1 MLFAVS
7 ELTSQV
13 KRLQQEHNQQTTR
26 LRALGYQQKMAELQK
41 ESVELAKELSE
52 LETNANWASGEL
64 GKLRGELAALEARDV
79 AEELPVGA
87 EVYALSHSTHNI
99 TRILSL
105 YASALQNSGPTIQ
118 AGRIPIHVRRGS
130 SRS

>member
-13 KRLQQEHNQQTTR
+13 KRLQQEHNQQMTR

-52 LETNANWASGEL
+52 LETSANWASGEL

-79 AEELPVGA
+79 AQELPVGA
-87 EVYALSHSTHNI
+87 EVYARSHSINNI
-99 TRILSL
+99 TRYLSL
-105 YASALQNSGPTIQ
+105 YASPLQDSGPTVQ
-118 AGRIPIHVRRGS
+118 TGRIPIHVQRGS